1 MSKYSR
7 PPIQRYN
14 DPTVTTQPIHSPTQ
28 PVYNGTGY
36 SQNVDQLSA
45 NMASMSVYQTWNQM
59 WSQESVNLM
68 TEKDIRTKTILNE
81 RQKTGES
88 QNGWDISCTK
98 EIMRSTLTK
107 VPDSASLLQKARLP
121 FGILI
126 HPFKTDEVRNY

>member
-1 MSKYSR
+1 MHTF
-7 PPIQRYN
+7 N
-14 DPTVTTQPIHSPTQ
+14 DPMISSQPIHSPPQ

-36 SQNVDQLSA
+36 SHNVDQLSA

-68 TEKDIRTKTILNE
+68 TEKDIRTKAIITE
-81 RQKTGES
+81 RQKTSES
-88 QNGWDISCTK
+88 HNGWDTNSTK
-98 EIMRSTLTK
+98 DIMRSTLTK

-126 HPFKTDEVRNY
+126 HPFKTDDVRTN